1 MSVYTRPAAV
11 AAALVVRCRQWASE
25 SLNVNAL
32 STESERLRHSR
43 DSDTRIAG
51 SGKKRMEALKDRVAL
66 ITGGGRG
73 IGRAI
78 ATTFARE
85 GARTA
90 VTGRSMDRLT
100 QVVDEIR
107 AEGGIAQSFELDVT
121 REDDAVRVA
130 EQLVEAWGQID
141 ILVNNAGIIFY
152 DTPVWATTVKQW
164 DQIMNANLRGM
175 FLVCRA
181 VVPHMMRREQGR
193 IINIGSSSGRV
204 PEGDY
209 GAYVAS
215 KFGVVGYTASLADS
229 LRPYGITVNG
239 LNPDW
244 VDTDMARAANPEGDP
259 EWITPEEMAQAAL
272 YLAAHAPKL
281 MTGQFID
288 MFGV

>member
-1 MSVYTRPAAV
+1 
-11 AAALVVRCRQWASE
+11 
-25 SLNVNAL
+25 
-32 STESERLRHSR
+32 
-43 DSDTRIAG
+43 
-51 SGKKRMEALKDRVAL
+51 MEALKDRVAL

-78 ATTFARE
+78 AMTFARE

-107 AEGGIAQSFELDVT
+107 AEGGVAQAFELDVT

-152 DTPVWATTVKQW
+152 DTPVWATTVEQW
-164 DQIMNANLRGM
+164 DQLMNTNLRGM
-175 FLVCRA
+175 FLACRA

-215 KFGVVGYTASLADS
+215 KFGVVGYTASLAHS

-259 EWITPEEMAQAAL
+259 EWITPDEMAQAAL

-288 MFGV
+288 MFGA